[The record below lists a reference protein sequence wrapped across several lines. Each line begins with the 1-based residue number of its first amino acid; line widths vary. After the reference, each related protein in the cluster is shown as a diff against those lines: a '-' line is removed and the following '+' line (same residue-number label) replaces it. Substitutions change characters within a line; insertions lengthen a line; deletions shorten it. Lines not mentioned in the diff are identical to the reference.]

1 MIVCGGE
8 NLMDVIEQPSTEGPR
23 QFAAHAG
30 GSPYNCSRAIGRL
43 GGEVAY
49 LGGVS
54 TDSFGQQLLSALGAD
69 SVQHLGPRPDAPT
82 TLAMVT
88 VQDGQPDYRFYRDG
102 TADRLMTASTMRAA
116 FPDRAQA
123 LHLGSIA
130 LIDGEDAS
138 AWQDLFATVA
148 QAGLFTSLD
157 PNIRPLL
164 ADQHAA
170 SYRARLNAMA
180 AHTSLIKL
188 SDEDAA
194 WWFPGLSPQAALKAL
209 ASAAPQ
215 ALIIL
220 TQGPGEVLCHVA
232 DRDFSHRPAPLAHL
246 ADTVGAGDTLMAAV
260 LVGLARRGALT
271 PAALRT
277 CEVDLLQE
285 VVADAARAAAIT
297 CTRTGCNP
305 PLAQD
310 LWGEAHA

>member
-8 NLMDVIEQPSTEGPR
+8 NLMDVIEHPSPDGAR

-54 TDSFGQQLLSALGAD
+54 TDSFGQQLLAALDAD
-69 SVQHLGPRPDAPT
+69 CVLHAGPRPDAPT

-88 VQDGQPDYRFYRDG
+88 LHDGQPDYRFYRNG
-102 TADRLMTASTMRAA
+102 TADRLMTPEAMRTA
-116 FPDRAQA
+116 FPDKAQA

-130 LIDGEDAS
+130 LIEGEDAS
-138 AWQDLFATVA
+138 AWQELFAKVA

-170 SYRARLNAMA
+170 QYRVRLDAMA
-180 AHTSLIKL
+180 AHASLIKL

-194 WWFPGLSPQAALKAL
+194 WWFPGLSPQAALHEL
-209 ASAAPQ
+209 ATKAPQ
-215 ALIIL
+215 ALLIL

-232 DRDFSHRPAPLAHL
+232 GKDFTHRPAPLTKL

-271 PAALRT
+271 PVTLRSRAIA
-277 CEVDLLQE
+277 LLQE

-305 PLAQD
+305 PSAHE
-310 LWGEAHA
+310 LWGDARA